1 MTYKFKILIA
11 VLGAILTKRK
21 RNAIQSSIDELK
33 NATEFLQVMPVNSLD
48 SSQNEWSSNLNLLLS
63 YFKKRK
69 VEEFLTWDIIVYTMF
84 VWKGRFIN
92 MEYDELIN
100 SNRRLYSK
108 LLVEDDFG
116 KPIRYWKRMFTSANL
131 IHHVYHVHT
140 LLTKYNFELRNIQR
154 ITEFG
159 GGYGSMCRVFR
170 RFEYFGKYVI
180 FDFPHFSEIQK
191 FYLSNI
197 FSNNREL
204 YDKSMF
210 YSDVAQY
217 PNFVQGQGDKALFL
231 ATWSLSETPSSVR
244 DLWKEEIFRHDFIFI
259 AFQKYFNEMN
269 NYDYFTN
276 LFSSQ
281 ESHQFVIEE
290 IQHLKGNY
298 YLFAIKN

>member
-1 MTYKFKILIA
+1 
-11 VLGAILTKRK
+11 
-21 RNAIQSSIDELK
+21 
-33 NATEFLQVMPVNSLD
+33 MPVNSLNR
-48 SSQNEWSSNLNLLLS
+48 SQNEWFSNLNLLLS
-63 YFKKRK
+63 YFKNRK
-69 VEEFLTWDIIVYTMF
+69 AEEFLTWDIIVYTMF

-92 MEYDELIN
+92 TEYDELIK
-100 SNRRLYSK
+100 SNRSLYSR

-140 LLTKYNFELRNIQR
+140 LLTKYNFELHNIQR

-180 FDFPHFSEIQK
+180 FDLPHFSEIQK
-191 FYLSNI
+191 FYLSNV
-197 FSNNREL
+197 FLSNSEL
-204 YDKSMF
+204 YTKTTFCSN
-210 YSDVAQY
+210 VAQY
-217 PNFVQGQGDKALFL
+217 PNFVQGHRDKGLFL
-231 ATWSLSETPSSVR
+231 ATWSLSETPASVR

-259 AFQKYFNEMN
+259 AFQKCFNEMN
-269 NYDYFTN
+269 NYDYFTD

-290 IQHLKGNY
+290 IQHLNGNF
-298 YLFAIKN
+298 YLFATKN